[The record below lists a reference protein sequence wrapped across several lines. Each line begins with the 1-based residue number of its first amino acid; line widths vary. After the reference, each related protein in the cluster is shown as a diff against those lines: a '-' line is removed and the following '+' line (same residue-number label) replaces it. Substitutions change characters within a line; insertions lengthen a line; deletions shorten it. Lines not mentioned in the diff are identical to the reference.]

1 MEKPSPRMTPAFGAA
16 LTTAVISLALLS
28 GCTAT
33 PITLPFN
40 DGGPAQDT
48 WGVGVDAASDMS
60 ANVDI
65 GGAPTDAGPTPDDA
79 AAFDSLGDALVDGLC
94 LECPLADG
102 MLDAGSDAEAGPG
115 ADAGPSADALVGDLA
130 AGE

>member
-1 MEKPSPRMTPAFGAA
+1 MRMTTVFGSA
-16 LTTAVISLALLS
+16 LATAVIALAVISLALLS

-40 DGGPAQDT
+40 DGGATQDA
-48 WGVGVDAASDMS
+48 WDGVDAAADMS
-60 ANVDI
+60 TYPDMGVTPP
-65 GGAPTDAGPTPDDA
+65 GDAGPTPADA
-79 AAFDSLGDALVDGLC
+79 AAPDSLVDGLC

-102 MLDAGSDAEAGPG
+102 MADGGAGDAEAGPS
-115 ADAGPSADALVGDLA
+115 ADTGPQADALVGDLA

>member
-40 DGGPAQDT
+40 DGGAAQDT
-48 WGVGVDAASDMS
+48 WGVNVDAASDMS
-60 ANVDI
+60 IYADI
-65 GGAPTDAGPTPDDA
+65 GGAPPDAGPTPGDTA
-79 AAFDSLGDALVDGLC
+79 AVDGLVDGLC
-94 LECPLADG
+94 LECPMADG
-102 MLDAGSDAEAGPG
+102 MLDAEAGPG
-115 ADAGPSADALVGDLA
+115 ADAGPPADALVGDLA